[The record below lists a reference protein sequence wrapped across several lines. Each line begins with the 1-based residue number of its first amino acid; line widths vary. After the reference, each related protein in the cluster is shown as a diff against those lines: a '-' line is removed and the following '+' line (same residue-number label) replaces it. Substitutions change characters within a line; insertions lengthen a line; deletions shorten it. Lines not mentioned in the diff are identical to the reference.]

1 MWERILFVLG
11 LSSLLPLEYATGQGG
26 GNLTAQLEMNDA
38 PWTGVSGEV
47 IDSSGNANH
56 GTAQN
61 GATTIADS
69 FRGQIGSFDGVN
81 DYVEIDNLI
90 DFGTSDFSVTVWVNI
105 AAYTDKA
112 GIFTNR
118 SNTGDDPGF
127 LIRTDTSSTGRKEI
141 EILTDFGESS
151 TQSFAR
157 HLATDRWYHVAAT
170 VDRDGSQKIYIDGA
184 LQDTDDISSFAAIA
198 ITSSQNP
205 RIGINEE
212 STEFQGEMEDLRLYS
227 KVLTTLEIQDI
238 YNTTNVGPVELV
250 RGPYLQR
257 ASTDEMTLRW
267 LTSFNTNDSR
277 VRYGSSPGSL
287 TQTATFAGAKT
298 DHTVQITGLNPNAR
312 YYYAVGSSAGDLVGD
327 DVDHYFETHPAVAST
342 QPQRFWVLG
351 DSGTG
356 NNDTIAVRD
365 AYLELAA
372 SEQEAD
378 MMMLLG
384 DNAYDDGTQLQHQ
397 GAVFDMYSSILRN
410 KVLWPTLGNHGA
422 RDFDP
427 VTGELLGKS
436 GPNMGFNYLNIFT
449 LPTNG
454 ESGGVA
460 SGNEN
465 YYSYDRGTVHFICL
479 DSNFRDGFGSDPDPS
494 APMAQW
500 LQQDL
505 TATNQDWL
513 IVFWH
518 HPPYSKGSHDGDS
531 AMRDTIVPII
541 EAGGVD
547 LVLSGHSHS
556 YERSYLID
564 SLTSDPGL
572 NEPVPPSAII
582 DSGDGQEGGDGVY
595 EKPPGIVPNTGTVYI
610 VAGSSGKTSG
620 VQPGDPGSWPSP
632 IMIHAAQELGSLVI
646 DVNDQRMDVRFL
658 RELTNPA
665 QVDDFFAI
673 EKTPSAGIPGYI
685 AWRDGFFT
693 PGESGSEPDDDPEK
707 DKLTKFL
714 EFALNLDPKANS
726 MDQLPS
732 ATVELNP
739 VDQENYLTFRYRRR
753 IVFTGI
759 TYTVEACE
767 DLQPWDS
774 SPSTVEELPGPTPNP
789 DGVTETVIVRVKPSL
804 ETAVITKKFVRL
816 RVTAP

>member
-1 MWERILFVLG
+1 M
-11 LSSLLPLEYATGQGG
+11 
-26 GNLTAQLEMNDA
+26 
-38 PWTGVSGEV
+38 
-47 IDSSGNANH
+47 
-56 GTAQN
+56 
-61 GATTIADS
+61 
-69 FRGQIGSFDGVN
+69 
-81 DYVEIDNLI
+81 
-90 DFGTSDFSVTVWVNI
+90 
-105 AAYTDKA
+105 
-112 GIFTNR
+112 
-118 SNTGDDPGF
+118 
-127 LIRTDTSSTGRKEI
+127 
-141 EILTDFGESS
+141 
-151 TQSFAR
+151 
-157 HLATDRWYHVAAT
+157 
-170 VDRDGSQKIYIDGA
+170 
-184 LQDTDDISSFAAIA
+184 
-198 ITSSQNP
+198 
-205 RIGINEE
+205 
-212 STEFQGEMEDLRLYS
+212 
-227 KVLTTLEIQDI
+227 
-238 YNTTNVGPVELV
+238 
-250 RGPYLQR
+250 
-257 ASTDEMTLRW
+257 
-267 LTSFNTNDSR
+267 
-277 VRYGSSPGSL
+277 
-287 TQTATFAGAKT
+287 
-298 DHTVQITGLNPNAR
+298 QITGLNPNAR

-460 SGNEN
+460 SDSEN
-465 YYSYDRGTVHFICL
+465 YYSYDRGNVHFICL

-531 AMRDTIVPII
+531 AMRDNIVPII

-620 VQPGDPGSWPSP
+620 VQPGDPGGWPSP

-707 DKLTKFL
+707 NKLTKFL

-726 MDQLPS
+726 TDQLPS

-767 DLQPWDS
+767 DLQTWDS